1 MALDK
6 ETINCWKINY
16 GLDDKTPGEAANWWS
31 DRLDGKA
38 PAGAVAALGVALD
51 EIARVTAERDEMA
64 AKLAAVKAAWG
75 TGRTVRLVQDAIG
88 WKRIL
93 QEPDA
98 AEIDRALAG
107 VEVPAV
113 KEGE

>member
-51 EIARVTAERDEMA
+51 EIARVTAERDETA
-64 AKLAAVKAAWG
+64 AKLAVIRDVW
-75 TGRTVRLVQDAIG
+75 IG
-88 WKRIL
+88 AFYNDRFDRI
-93 QEPDA
+93 
-98 AEIDRALAG
+98 EIDGTEAHDVDEALGLA
-107 VEVPAV
+107 
-113 KEGE
+113 